1 MQHKTKEAISTIASF
16 LLSFLIIY
24 PGLLFLG
31 LDGYHHCQGN
41 VADTLDMKELIAL
54 VAAVASAMLVASFL
68 FKWVRR

>member
-31 LDGYHHCQGN
+31 LDGYHHFQGN